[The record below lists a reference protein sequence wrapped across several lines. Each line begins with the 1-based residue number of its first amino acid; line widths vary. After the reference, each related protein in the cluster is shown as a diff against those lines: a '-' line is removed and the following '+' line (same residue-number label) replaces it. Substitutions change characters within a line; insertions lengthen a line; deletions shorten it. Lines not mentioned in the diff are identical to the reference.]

1 MSSQSYEKRSMV
13 LKLLYPRY
21 ASYCEDEKSALHHSL
36 MWTMEA
42 LKEVGLME
50 FVRQSDETS

>member
-1 MSSQSYEKRSMV
+1 MFSQSYEKRSMV

-21 ASYCEDEKSALHHSL
+21 ASYSEGEKSALHHSL
-36 MWTMEA
+36 MWTMDA
-42 LKEVGLME
+42 LQAVGLMD